1 MNEIKNSLEVLG
13 IKKKKDLLIF
23 EELWEL
29 KVKQTKNKFSAK
41 LINKQELNN
50 KLIKL
55 NNAKNLLKERG
66 IDYINESIFEEESQ
80 LVDIENDHKITK
92 NLKWLQEYDVS
103 SEGFTDLLVKEN
115 FVDLKWTLIYS
126 RESKRF
132 LKDNYATNFLD
143 DDGENADYLWTD
155 IRLRSIINNYDGIFD
170 DDEISQIALSPIG
183 IFFAYINGK
192 SIFFKWDKLQFICME
207 DDLKTIKTDQFYII
221 FQWTVFA
228 KEQTRM
234 KCCLLYA
241 LISLFAACACY
252 ISKRELPFNIIE
264 PIPVYLLRY
273 FDHKIK
279 SLYDDNGFPKAIK
292 TSTFYSLLEYLNNNH
307 FY

>member
-13 IKKKKDLLIF
+13 ITKKKDLFIF

-50 KLIKL
+50 KLTKL
-55 NNAKNLLKERG
+55 NNAKNLLKEKG
-66 IDYINESIFEEESQ
+66 IDYINDSIFEEESQ
-80 LVDIENDHKITK
+80 LVEIENDNKITK

-207 DDLKTIKTDQFYII
+207 DD
-221 FQWTVFA
+221 
-228 KEQTRM
+228 
-234 KCCLLYA
+234 
-241 LISLFAACACY
+241 
-252 ISKRELPFNIIE
+252 
-264 PIPVYLLRY
+264 
-273 FDHKIK
+273 
-279 SLYDDNGFPKAIK
+279 
-292 TSTFYSLLEYLNNNH
+292 
-307 FY
+307 